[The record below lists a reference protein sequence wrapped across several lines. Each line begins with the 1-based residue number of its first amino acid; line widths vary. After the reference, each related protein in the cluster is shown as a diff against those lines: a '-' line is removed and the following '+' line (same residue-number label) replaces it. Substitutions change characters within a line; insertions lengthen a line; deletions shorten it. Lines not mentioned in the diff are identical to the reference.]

1 MTEWIFHTPG
11 SVDGD
16 LSPRFADAWHNFHVD
31 EARSNVAQMRALLG
45 GDPTVVIPYADPSSE
60 VVPAERSTVAVPW
73 EGFPARMTLEHGRG
87 DLALEQAETKGFD
100 DFGSGWTRLVDE
112 TGKVHDGRV
121 RHHQDEYL
129 EWEPTF
135 DDSGRLVAVTFVAE
149 GHDYWSALFAVE
161 PDHVVE
167 EFRRATGVSTL
178 SRRDLEA
185 PSDLFL
191 ADDRGRRSGPVILR
205 GQYNWRHRH
214 NQGPGIRHLSQRANS
229 LGAEVN
235 LAVTSSLLRLDQNG
249 KPVPADPKRLLCC
262 TQGGDPNRSSDPTI
276 AAGAYGQVT
285 DEETPKRFTLTDPIG
300 LYIRSIDLQ
309 SVQLPDGSSAPPEIV
324 DVQRGTGDPAAT
336 DTAANRIL
344 RLRITAP
351 PGSGFTLGDMFIDGT
366 PITRGA
372 QLAKLI
378 SMHLLVDVWDADE
391 RPRGVPCSGGCC
403 RGGNGILSLYEG
415 SAGCGPGVV
424 DAFPELI
431 LVTGETTRPPS
442 PVPTPRT
449 R

>member
-11 SVDGD
+11 NVDPD
-16 LSPRFADAWHNFHVD
+16 LSQRFADAWHAFHVR
-31 EARSNVAQMRALLG
+31 EARSNVTQMRRLLG
-45 GDPTVVIPYADPSSE
+45 GNPSVVIPYADPTSE
-60 VVPAERSTVAVPW
+60 VVPAERTTVAVPW

-87 DLALEQAETKGFD
+87 TRALEQAETKGFD
-100 DFGSGWTRLVDE
+100 DFGRGFTRLVDE
-112 TGKVHDGRV
+112 TGKVHDGPV

-135 DDSGRLVAVTFVAE
+135 DASGKLEAVTFVAE

-167 EFRRATGVSTL
+167 EFSRATGATL
-178 SRRDLEA
+178 TRRDLEA
-185 PSDLFL
+185 PADLFL
-191 ADDRGRRSGPVILR
+191 ADDQGRTDRPVISR
-205 GQYNWRHRH
+205 GEYNWRHRH
-214 NQGPGIRHLSQRANS
+214 NQGPGIRHLSHRANS

-262 TQGGDPNRSSDPTI
+262 TQGGDPNRASDPTI

-300 LYIRSIDLQ
+300 LYIRSFDQ
-309 SVQLPDGSSAPPEIV
+309 QAVQLPDGSPAPPEIV

-344 RLRITAP
+344 RMRIQAP
-351 PGSGFTLGDMFIDGT
+351 PGSDFTLGDMLIDGT

-378 SMHLLVDVWDADE
+378 GMHLLVDVWDADE
-391 RPRGVPCSGGCC
+391 PPRGVRCSGGCC
-403 RGGNGILSLYEG
+403 RDDRGILSLYDG
-415 SAGCGPGVV
+415 RAGCAPGLI
-424 DAFPELI
+424 DLFPELI
-431 LVTGETTRPPS
+431 LVTGETLQAPS
-442 PVPTPRT
+442 PFPGPGT